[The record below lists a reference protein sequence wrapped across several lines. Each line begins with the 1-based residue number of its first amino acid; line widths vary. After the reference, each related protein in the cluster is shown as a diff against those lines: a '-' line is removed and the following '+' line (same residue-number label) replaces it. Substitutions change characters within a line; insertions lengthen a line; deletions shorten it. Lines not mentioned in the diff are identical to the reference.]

1 MGTQFRAQV
10 STKITELNSC
20 WIKGNGWMLG
30 PLKTSIHLVVSETK
44 SVEISEILE
53 RKGSK
58 KGQTQKRWVFPT
70 LSRMNS
76 GTHCCKVE
84 EDQLGNMDSFDDLK
98 MHTCKCVK
106 NLAYTF
112 YKGFTIPRGPFMDSK
127 LRIWLLVKD
136 LKTWFYICIQLLL
149 YKIIIY
155 NYTKIQKIHKTQRKL
170 RSLMVLLARDDQY

>member
-10 STKITELNSC
+10 STKITESNSC
-20 WIKGNGWMLG
+20 WIKGNDWMLG

-44 SVEISEILE
+44 PVEISEILE

-98 MHTCKCVK
+98 MHMCKLWK
-106 NLAYTF
+106 
-112 YKGFTIPRGPFMDSK
+112 
-127 LRIWLLVKD
+127 IWLTHFTKGSQSREVHSWTPSWEYGYLW
-136 LKTWFYICIQLLL
+136 KTWKPDSIYVYNFYYI
-149 YKIIIY
+149 K
-155 NYTKIQKIHKTQRKL
+155 
-170 RSLMVLLARDDQY
+170 